1 MDLLTAVLQTILQQ
15 EPFCG
20 ERLIMRVQQKPLKS
34 DVMVWDDI
42 ALGRYGGINEDFVL
56 VDGWGEC
63 EADGSQEMVE
73 GVGKALV

>member
-20 ERLIMRVQQKPLKS
+20 ELLIMRVQQKPLKS

-42 ALGRYGGINEDFVL
+42 ALDR
-56 VDGWGEC
+56 
-63 EADGSQEMVE
+63 
-73 GVGKALV
+73 KAKFFRLNYSKLRTTRTSRLTVQ

>member
-42 ALGRYGGINEDFVL
+42 ALDRKAKFELDPKL
-56 VDGWGEC
+56 RQL
-63 EADGSQEMVE
+63 AKVE
-73 GVGKALV
+73 SCP